1 MGTGPYREGDPL
13 FAPRQ
18 DINWTPEQLAEQRAQ
33 TDAANERRTVSLSQS
48 QSTPASQVVRGDAID
63 VTGQNAAPFSV
74 GHTNLLGDQRP
85 QGGAVPYTAPA
96 PTGGT
101 LSYDIREIQLN
112 AKADAYTAAI
122 AQGKTPEE
130 AENIG
135 STAGLNAGD
144 AALRGVFADING
156 STTASSPGVGAA
168 NDDNSNGINT
178 ISGTNAGLN
187 SSTQP
192 SGGITPQPN
201 VLDNFASYTY
211 NISWYL
217 LTLPQATQVMT
228 SAKMDTSQWS
238 LLVQSGGAPAAQQG
252 SSQTGT
258 AGLGI
263 PSFANLTPATLTK
276 GGTTTRSTGGRNQF
290 FPLDY
295 YIDNLE
301 IESTISGSSP
311 GTISSIRFQVT
322 EPNGLTLLPNLNSAV
337 RQAYKNTT
345 ATPRQAHYCLVIKF
359 YGWDIN
365 GNLITDPSN
374 SRGIFGAVP
383 SSSNAA
389 VVRYYP
395 FKITNF
401 NFKLAGKQVEYAI
414 EGTAAP
420 FVYATS
426 TAFGSVP
433 YNIELTGETVTQVL
447 VGNGKTDI
455 VPLDSTGK
463 PKGSGRE
470 ATLTDTPGT
479 TNTTKDAK
487 TSTVSTDNSAQAEV
501 DRLAA
506 RYPVKT

>member
-18 DINWTPEQLAEQRAQ
+18 NINWTPEQLAEQRAQ

-156 STTASSPGVGAA
+156 STTASSPGIGAA

-178 ISGTNAGLN
+178 VSGTNAGLN

-192 SGGITPQPN
+192 SGGIKPQPN

-211 NISWYL
+211 NIGWYL

-228 SAKMDTSQWS
+228 SAKIDTSQWS

-301 IESTISGSSP
+301 IESVISGSSQ
-311 GTISSIRFQVT
+311 GTIKSIHFQVS

-337 RQAYKNTT
+337 RQAYKDTT
-345 ATPRQAHYCLVIKF
+345 VTPADAHHCLVIKF

-365 GNLITDPSN
+365 GNLITDPSS

-383 SSSNAA
+383 SSSNAV

-395 FKITNF
+395 FKITKF
-401 NFKLAGKQVEYAI
+401 DFKLAGKQVEYSI
-414 EGTAAP
+414 QGTP
-420 FVYATS
+420 SHFTYATS

-433 YNIELTGETVTQVL
+433 YNIELTGETVKQVL
-447 VGNGKTDI
+447 VGNGTTST
-455 VPLDSTGK
+455 VPLDSKGQPTGT
-463 PKGSGRE
+463 GRE
-470 ATLTDTPGT
+470 GTNTDTPGKT
-479 TNTTKDAK
+479 DTTKDAN
-487 TSTVSTDNSAQAEV
+487 TPITATELNTLAVQATNNAKAG
-501 DRLAA
+501 AA
-506 RYPVKT
+506 V